1 VKFSVKILLIIG
13 VANIAAHS
21 FSNAGFA
28 DCSGLFLLRMSD
40 KQFSAKQCGV
50 HDSFEAENLKVYG
63 DLRHIT
69 YQGRYSEKTDH
80 WDAKGFNSLDIAT
93 VGFENRFK
101 YITLGVDVSSLPFIK
116 SSLAVHR
123 SDSLFRIGT
132 SIGRGV
138 IDFGNIKWFSED
150 YSDIVPEISV
160 DWESHLFYRNLSAEF
175 NPGIHHVGISGTYLQ
190 SSPRNPSKEYYVRD
204 SINVLLLHGEYGATL
219 GKHHLQLG
227 YSFADANAR
236 LYGIFQ
242 QEESRK
248 RFMYL
253 PLEARLHLIQAGWEY
268 GSLNTNLNYAHL
280 TGKLSANQ
288 DRFYESLAPN
298 RALPS
303 SVLKSLSFSFLQ
315 KLFRID
321 ADLDA
326 SGIFGGALYQ
336 WHFGKKYSIN
346 PSAGLEAYY
355 ASGTLDIDKKIETL
369 ILVTYNEQHEIYT
382 RELKSAGGVAS
393 LGLELRR
400 EGRVSIALDYGIAQL
415 IPVYISYKEFL
426 PDDNAS
432 SDSGNGNSGDG
443 SGKGGSGK
451 GGSSGSKNSGDQ
463 QDSKKKSGDLETE
476 KGAAFRN
483 GFATHLGITVRF

>member
-1 VKFSVKILLIIG
+1 MKFSVKILLIIG

>member
-1 VKFSVKILLIIG
+1 
-13 VANIAAHS
+13 
-21 FSNAGFA
+21 
-28 DCSGLFLLRMSD
+28 MSD

>member
-1 VKFSVKILLIIG
+1 ML
-13 VANIAAHS
+13 H
-21 FSNAGFA
+21 
-28 DCSGLFLLRMSD
+28 MSD

-101 YITLGVDVSSLPFIK
+101 YITLGVDVSSQPFIK
-116 SSLAVHR
+116 STLAVHR

-138 IDFGNIKWFSED
+138 IDLGNIKWFSDE

-160 DWESHLFYRNLSAEF
+160 DWESQLFYRNLSAEF

-190 SSPRNPSKEYYVRD
+190 SSPRNPNKEYYVRD

-219 GKHHLQLG
+219 GKNRLQLG

-288 DRFYESLAPN
+288 DRFYETLAPN
-298 RALPS
+298 RALPT

-315 KLFRID
+315 KLFRVD

-426 PDDNAS
+426 PDDKANENL
-432 SDSGNGNSGDG
+432 GNDDP
-443 SGKGGSGK
+443 GK
-451 GGSSGSKNSGDQ
+451 GGSSDSKNSSEQ
-463 QDSKKKSGDLETE
+463 QESKKKSGDLETE

-483 GFATHLGITVRF
+483 GFATHLGITIRF

>member
-1 VKFSVKILLIIG
+1 MLALG

-21 FSNAGFA
+21 FSNAGLA
-28 DCSGLFLLRMSD
+28 DCSGLFLLHMSD
-40 KQFSAKQCGV
+40 KQFSARQCGV

-69 YQGRYSEKTDH
+69 YQGRYSEKKDH
-80 WDAKGFNSLDIAT
+80 WDAKGLNSLDIAS

-132 SIGRGV
+132 SMGRGV
-138 IDFGNIKWFSED
+138 VDLGDIKWASED
-150 YSDIVPEISV
+150 YSTIVPEISV
-160 DWESHLFYRNLSAEF
+160 SWESHLFYRNLSAEF
-175 NPGIHHVGISGTYLQ
+175 NPDIHHFGLSGTYLQ
-190 SSPRNPSKEYYVRD
+190 SSPRNPDKEYYVRD
-204 SINVLLLHGEYGATL
+204 SINVLLVHGEYGAAL
-219 GKHHLQLG
+219 GKNHLQLG
-227 YSFADANAR
+227 YSFADAEAR
-236 LYGIFQ
+236 LYGIYQ

-253 PLEARLHLIQAGWEY
+253 PLEARLHLIQAEWKR

-298 RALPS
+298 RALPI

-326 SGIFGGALYQ
+326 SGIFGGAFYQ
-336 WHFGKKYSIN
+336 WHFGNKYSIN
-346 PSAGLEAYY
+346 PSTGIEAYY
-355 ASGTLDIDKKIETL
+355 ASGTLDVDKKIETL

-426 PDDNAS
+426 PDDKANN
-432 SDSGNGNSGDG
+432 DSGNSNSGQ
-443 SGKGGSGK
+443 GGSGK
-451 GGSSGSKNSGDQ
+451 GNSSNSKDSDVQ
-463 QDSKKKSGDLETE
+463 QESKKKSGDLETE

-483 GFATHLGITVRF
+483 GFATHLRLLLKF

>member
-1 VKFSVKILLIIG
+1 MKFSVKTLLILG

-21 FSNAGFA
+21 FSNVGFA
-28 DCSGLFLLRMSD
+28 DCSGLFLLHMSD
-40 KQFSAKQCGV
+40 KQFSARQCGV

-63 DLRHIT
+63 NLRHIT

-80 WDAKGFNSLDIAT
+80 WDAKGFNSLEIAS

-116 SSLAVHR
+116 STLAVHR
-123 SDSLFRIGT
+123 SDSLFRVGT

-138 IDFGNIKWFSED
+138 VNLGDIKWTSED
-150 YSDIVPEISV
+150 YSNIVPEISV
-160 DWESHLFYRNLSAEF
+160 SWESHLFYRNISAEF
-175 NPGIHHVGISGTYLQ
+175 NPGIHHVGVSGTYLQ
-190 SSPRNPSKEYYVRD
+190 STPRNPNKDYYIRD
-204 SINVLLLHGEYGATL
+204 SINVLLVRGEYGATL
-219 GKHHLQLG
+219 GKNHLQLG

-248 RFMYL
+248 RFMYV
-253 PLEARLHLIQAGWEY
+253 PLEARLHLIQAGWNR
-268 GSLNTNLNYAHL
+268 GGLNTNLNYAHVSGEL
-280 TGKLSANQ
+280 KANQ
-288 DRFYESLAPN
+288 DRFYETLAPN

-315 KLFRID
+315 KMFRID

-326 SGIFGGALYQ
+326 DGIFGGAMYQ

-355 ASGTLDIDKKIETL
+355 ASGTLDVDKKIETL
-369 ILVTYNEQHEIYT
+369 ILVTYNTQHEIYT
-382 RELKSAGGVAS
+382 RKLKSAGGIAS

-400 EGRVSIALDYGIAQL
+400 EGRISIALDYGIAQL

-426 PDDNAS
+426 PDDTKADNNS
-432 SDSGNGNSGDG
+432 EDNNSGNGG
-443 SGKGGSGK
+443 GKGN
-451 GGSSGSKNSGDQ
+451 SSKSNDSSQ
-463 QDSKKKSGDLETE
+463 QESKKKSGDLETE

-483 GFATHLGITVRF
+483 GFATHLGIKILF

>member
-1 VKFSVKILLIIG
+1 
-13 VANIAAHS
+13 
-21 FSNAGFA
+21 
-28 DCSGLFLLRMSD
+28 MSD

-101 YITLGVDVSSLPFIK
+101 YITLGVDVSSQPFIK
-116 SSLAVHR
+116 STLAVHR

-138 IDFGNIKWFSED
+138 IDLGNIKWFSDE

-160 DWESHLFYRNLSAEF
+160 DWESQLFYRNLSAEF

-190 SSPRNPSKEYYVRD
+190 SSPRNPNKEYYVRD

-219 GKHHLQLG
+219 GKNRLQLG

-288 DRFYESLAPN
+288 DRFYETLAPN
-298 RALPS
+298 RALPT

-315 KLFRID
+315 KLFRVD

-426 PDDNAS
+426 PDDKANENL
-432 SDSGNGNSGDG
+432 GNDDP
-443 SGKGGSGK
+443 GK
-451 GGSSGSKNSGDQ
+451 GGSSDSKNSSEQ
-463 QDSKKKSGDLETE
+463 QESKKKSGDLETE

-483 GFATHLGITVRF
+483 GFATHLGITIRF

>member
-1 VKFSVKILLIIG
+1 MKFSVKILLIIG

-28 DCSGLFLLRMSD
+28 DCSGLFLLHMSD
-40 KQFSAKQCGV
+40 KQFSARQCGV
-50 HDSFEAENLKVYG
+50 HDSFEAENLKIYG

-116 SSLAVHR
+116 STLAVHR

-204 SINVLLLHGEYGATL
+204 SINILLVHGEYGATL
-219 GKHHLQLG
+219 GKNHLQLG

-298 RALPS
+298 RALPT

-382 RELKSAGGVAS
+382 RELKSAGGIAS

-432 SDSGNGNSGDG
+432 SDSGNGNSG
-443 SGKGGSGK
+443 KGGSGK
-451 GGSSGSKNSGDQ
+451 GSSSGSKNSSDQ

-483 GFATHLGITVRF
+483 GFATHLAIKILF